1 MALDLIAS
9 CFTKQ
14 ESETL
19 HQTLR
24 AYDAIITELTDG
36 PNVQKAKNQIQSA
49 VKAIEHLIQDDQTD
63 WAVEGFQMFQEWIK
77 IFTLWINFLL
87 GQKESDF
94 LIHFRLY

>member
-77 IFTLWINFLL
+77 IFTLWINLFNE
-87 GQKESDF
+87 GSRKCFFDPS
-94 LIHFRLY
+94 

>member
-1 MALDLIAS
+1 MDLIAS

-14 ESETL
+14 DSETL

-49 VKAIEHLIQDDQTD
+49 VKAIEHLIQDDQND

-77 IFTLWINFLL
+77 IVFAEEPISSSMPSVT
-87 GQKESDF
+87 D
-94 LIHFRLY
+94 

>member
-63 WAVEGFQMFQEWIK
+63 WAVEGFQMFQEWI
-77 IFTLWINFLL
+77 NFFL
-87 GQKESDF
+87 SDGF
-94 LIHFRLY
+94 HFRWLNISLSR

>member
-63 WAVEGFQMFQEWIK
+63 WAVEGFQMFQEWI
-77 IFTLWINFLL
+77 NF
-87 GQKESDF
+87 F
-94 LIHFRLY
+94 LKDGFHFRWLNISLSR

>member
-1 MALDLIAS
+1 M
-9 CFTKQ
+9 
-14 ESETL
+14 
-19 HQTLR
+19 R

-77 IFTLWINFLL
+77 IYQF
-87 GQKESDF
+87 DF
-94 LIHFRLY
+94 FSKNKRERLYLIHFRLY